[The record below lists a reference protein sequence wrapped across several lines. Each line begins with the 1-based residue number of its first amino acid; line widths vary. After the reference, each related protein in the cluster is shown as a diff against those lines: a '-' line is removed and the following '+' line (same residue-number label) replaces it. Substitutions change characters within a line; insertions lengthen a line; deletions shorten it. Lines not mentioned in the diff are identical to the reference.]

1 MKKKIPCAV
10 IALASVVVAAAA
22 LFAAIKSLYSRRP
35 LDLAFDA
42 AYYFSEESS
51 ASGVWK
57 YEKSYSGHQYYLYLP
72 PEYRDDSDNP
82 EAKLPLIPTKRG
94 RPLNTEEFLQAKI
107 SRKKF
112 IQRAPRFF

>member
-10 IALASVVVAAAA
+10 TAAAVALALAAA

-35 LDLAFDA
+35 LDLSFDA

-57 YEKSYSGHQYYLYLP
+57 YEKSYSGHQY
-72 PEYRDDSDNP
+72 
-82 EAKLPLIPTKRG
+82 
-94 RPLNTEEFLQAKI
+94 
-107 SRKKF
+107 
-112 IQRAPRFF
+112 